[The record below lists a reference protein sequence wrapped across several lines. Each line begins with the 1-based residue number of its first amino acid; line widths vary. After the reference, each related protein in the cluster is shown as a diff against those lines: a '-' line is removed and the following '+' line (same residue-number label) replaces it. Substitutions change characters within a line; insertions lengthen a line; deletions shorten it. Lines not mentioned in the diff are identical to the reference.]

1 MPLAPGTRFG
11 PYEITAQI
19 GVGGMGEV
27 YRVTGTVPE
36 RRLAPKV
43 QPKLT
48 RLHARSA
55 IVLALT
61 FFVAAAEVGAQVDTV
76 GGGPRTP
83 VPPATITRDGSGG
96 VTVRAQRVITPLELD
111 GRLDEAVYTDV
122 LPMSGFI
129 QVEPQSGA
137 LATEQTD
144 VWLFF
149 DETQVYVAI
158 RAWDSELDQL
168 VATEGRRDNPT
179 IFNGNDNVGFSF
191 DTFYDRRNSVVFFVN
206 PLGAKIDAQATNE
219 SQVNRDWNPVWDVV
233 AGRFEGGWTI
243 EAAIPFKSL
252 RYGSE
257 RSQLWG
263 FNVIRSKSSTNEIS
277 FLTRMPAARGRV
289 AIFQASLAA
298 TVVDLEVPADSSN
311 LDVKPYVT
319 SNVTTDVGANV
330 NALKGDIGLDVK
342 YALTEG
348 LAGDLTF
355 NTDFAQVE
363 ADQQQVNLTR
373 FSLFFPEKREFFI
386 ENQGT
391 FSFGGVAATGRGG
404 GNGGT
409 PILFYSRR
417 IGLEGGTVVP
427 IRVGGRVTGRIGRYS
442 LGVLNIQ
449 TGDVSPSGRAT
460 NFSVLRL
467 KRDILRRSSIGLL
480 LTGRSVDLRGGGTN
494 VAYGLDGTFGFF
506 DNLTLNTYWARTR
519 SDGLSDDDTSYRA
532 QLNYRGDRYGVQ
544 AEHLR
549 VGDNFNPEVGLVRR
563 DDMRRTFGEFRF
575 SPRLRS
581 SASIRRLSWT
591 GSVNHITNG
600 AGLVETRKRIGEFAV
615 EFQNSDRFSVEY
627 TGSYEFLTRPFR
639 IAPGISI
646 PVGGYHFD
654 AAAIRFSLGQQRQ
667 VRANL
672 SVSHGSFYSGDKT
685 TLSASQGRIRL
696 TDQISIEPTYSL
708 NRVSLREGDFTTQLL
723 GTRAT
728 YTITPVMFVSA
739 LVQYNSGN
747 DTMATNAR
755 LRWEYRPGSELFVVY
770 NEERETRVS
779 GFPGL
784 ANRAVIVKVNRLFR
798 F

>member
-1 MPLAPGTRFG
+1 M
-11 PYEITAQI
+11 
-19 GVGGMGEV
+19 
-27 YRVTGTVPE
+27 
-36 RRLAPKV
+36 KV
-43 QPKLT
+43 QAKLT
-48 RLHARSA
+48 QLHARSA

-83 VPPATITRDGSGG
+83 VPPATIARDGSGG

-111 GRLDEAVYTDV
+111 GRLDEVVYTDV
-122 LPMSGFI
+122 PPMSGFI
-129 QVEPQSGA
+129 QVEPQVGA
-137 LATEQTD
+137 LAIEQTE

-149 DETQVYVAI
+149 DDTQVYVTI
-158 RAWDSELDQL
+158 RAWDSAPDQL
-168 VATEGRRDNPT
+168 VATEGRRDNLT
-179 IFNGNDNVGFSF
+179 ILNGNDMVGFSL
-191 DTFYDRRNSVVFFVN
+191 DTFYDRRNALVFIVN

-219 SQVNRDWNPVWDVV
+219 SQVNRDWNPVWEVET
-233 AGRFEGGWTI
+233 GRFEDGWI
-243 EAAIPFKSL
+243 MEAAIPFKSL
-252 RYGSE
+252 RYGPG

-263 FNVIRSKSSTNEIS
+263 FNVMRGNSSTNEIS
-277 FLTRMPAARGRV
+277 FLTPMPAARGRV
-289 AIFQASLAA
+289 AIVQASLSA
-298 TVVDLEVPADSSN
+298 TVVGLEVPADSRN
-311 LDVKPYVT
+311 LDIKPYVT
-319 SNVTTDVGANV
+319 SDLTTDVGADV

-348 LAGDLTF
+348 LTGDLTF

-363 ADQQQVNLTR
+363 ADQQRINLTR
-373 FSLFFPEKREFFI
+373 FSLFFPEKRDFFL

-391 FSFGGVAATGRGG
+391 FSFGGVGVTGGGG

-417 IGLEGGTVVP
+417 IGLDGGTAVP

-480 LTGRSVDLRGGGTN
+480 LTGRSIDLRGGGAN

-506 DNLTLNTYWARTR
+506 DNLTVNTYWARTR
-519 SDGLSDDDTSYRA
+519 SDGLSDGDTSYRA
-532 QLNYRGDRYGVQ
+532 QLNYNGDRYGVQ
-544 AEHLR
+544 AEHLW
-549 VGDNFNPEVGLVRR
+549 VGDNFNPEVGFVRR

-575 SPRLRS
+575 SPRLQR
-581 SASIRRLSWT
+581 SASVRRLSWT
-591 GSVNHITNG
+591 GSVNYIENG
-600 AGLVETRKRIGEFAV
+600 AGLVETRELVGEFAV
-615 EFQNSDRFSVEY
+615 EFQNGDRFSLEY
-627 TGSYEFLTRPFR
+627 AGSYELLPRPFR

-654 AAAIRFSLGQQRQ
+654 AAAIRFSLGQQRP

-696 TDQISIEPTYSL
+696 SNQISVEPTYSF
-708 NRVSLREGDFTTQLL
+708 NRVSLREGDFTTHLL
-723 GTRAT
+723 SARAT
-728 YTITPVMFVSA
+728 YTITPLMFVSA

-779 GFPGL
+779 GFPHL